1 MPKQRSQPPA
11 SRGSST
17 RSGSPRSASSAP
29 AGRPAAP
36 VTEPDGR
43 LARSALVAA
52 ILGWAL
58 VAVAAVVAA
67 TRTGPVPQEV
77 ASDAGSTAVG
87 LIGLVGAIGLVAG
100 MGRGVMALSRI
111 RAGRATGR
119 ATGRASARW
128 AVALGAAPFVV
139 VLGLGV
145 LTLLTHG

>member
-11 SRGSST
+11 SRGDSR
-17 RSGSPRSASSAP
+17 RSGSPRPASP
-29 AGRPAAP
+29 AAADRPAAP
-36 VTEPDGR
+36 VAEPDGR
-43 LARSALVAA
+43 LARTALVAA
-52 ILGWAL
+52 VLGWVL
-58 VAVAAVVAA
+58 IAVAAVVAA

-77 ASDAGSTAVG
+77 ASDAASTAVG

-111 RAGRATGR
+111 RAGQ

>member
-119 ATGRASARW
+119 ASARW

>member
-1 MPKQRSQPPA
+1 MPKQRSQPSA
-11 SRGSST
+11 SRGAAT
-17 RSGSPRSASSAP
+17 RSSSPRTASSV
-29 AGRPAAP
+29 RRDQPAAP
-36 VTEPDGR
+36 VAEPDAR

-52 ILGWAL
+52 VVGWVL

-87 LIGLVGAIGLVAG
+87 LIGLVGAIGLVAA

-111 RAGRATGR
+111 RAGQATGR
-119 ATGRASARW
+119 TSARW
-128 AVALGAAPFVV
+128 AVALGVAPFVV